1 MKHLPARFPLFA
13 AIATAL
19 VIGALPVGAAARQP
33 SPLLAGAS
41 NVLQAAPADGDL
53 TWQLANR
60 GMFRDQRV
68 RMAFALLV
76 DEAAVM
82 TAAGLDG
89 QPLVYGDQE
98 LRETL
103 LNVPLEDAELLLAAS
118 GIATPGE
125 PAQLQQTRVCQIWTP
140 TDAAG
145 LQQRQAVVT
154 ALAAELVR
162 VFANLGVVI
171 DPCQVTASAA
181 DADLIVSAIGLDGGP
196 STTVDLNLEGFLGQ
210 LVAPSAGAPGPAN
223 GGGVGSP
230 QPGRGGNAGLLTPG
244 DASNRTPAAVGLLLA
259 VALVLFCR
267 SALDR
272 SVPRT

>member
-13 AIATAL
+13 AISAAL

-33 SPLLAGAS
+33 SPLLATAS
-41 NVLQAAPADGDL
+41 NVLQATPADGDL
-53 TWQLANR
+53 TWELANR

-125 PAQLQQTRVCQIWTP
+125 PAQLQQTRACLIWTP
-140 TDAAG
+140 PDAAA

-210 LVAPSAGAPGPAN
+210 LVDPSAGAPGPAN
-223 GGGVGSP
+223 GGAAGSP
-230 QPGRGGNAGLLTPG
+230 QPGMGGNAGLLTPG